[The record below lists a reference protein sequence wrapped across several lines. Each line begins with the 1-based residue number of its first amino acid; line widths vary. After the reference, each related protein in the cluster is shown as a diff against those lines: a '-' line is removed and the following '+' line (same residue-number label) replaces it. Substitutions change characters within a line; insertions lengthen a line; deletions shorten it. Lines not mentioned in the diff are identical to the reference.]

1 MAHFYGTLQG
11 NRGGEVTRAGSK
23 NSGLTSYSASWNGA
37 IRVCVYADEEGN
49 DCYRVDQTTWHGHGI
64 SEPIAEGKI
73 GEK

>member
-1 MAHFYGTLQG
+1 MSHFYGTLQG
-11 NRGGEVTRAGSK
+11 NRGEVTRTGSK
-23 NSGLTSYSASWNGA
+23 NSGITAYSASWNGA